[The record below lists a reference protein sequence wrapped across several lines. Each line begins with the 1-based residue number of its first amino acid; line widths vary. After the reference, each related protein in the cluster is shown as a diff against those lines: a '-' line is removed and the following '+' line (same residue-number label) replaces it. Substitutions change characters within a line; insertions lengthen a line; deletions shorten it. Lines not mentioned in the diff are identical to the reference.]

1 MLDWNQLFEMQ
12 KELDTYIENN
22 HDLSKVNLFQQKHLA
37 LLVELGELANETR
50 CFKFWSTK
58 PRNDQQVILEE
69 YVDVLHFLM
78 SIGIENGFIYQTEG
92 KIEQEETLTES
103 ECFYQVYAKAV
114 AYREKTTNEN
124 YQQLFWWSLQ
134 LGNLLGFSDKDIQKA
149 YLEKNQVN
157 YQRQD
162 QGY

>member
-1 MLDWNQLFEMQ
+1 MDWNQLFDMQ

-22 HDLSKVNLFQQKHLA
+22 HDLSDVNLFHEKQLA
-37 LLVELGELANETR
+37 LLVELGELANETK

-58 PRNDQQVILEE
+58 PRNSQQVILEE

-78 SIGIENGFIYQTEG
+78 SIGIEKDYIYQEEE
-92 KIEQEETLTES
+92 KKQEALLTES
-103 ECFYQVYAKAV
+103 ECFYQVYQRAI
-114 AYREKTTNEN
+114 AYREDPKNEN
-124 YQQLFWWSLQ
+124 YQQLFSRFLYLGNQ
-134 LGNLLGFSDKDIQKA
+134 LGFTDKDIQQA
-149 YLEKNQVN
+149 YWEKNQIN

>member
-1 MLDWNQLFEMQ
+1 MDWNQLFEMQ
-12 KELDTYIENN
+12 KKLDTYIENN
-22 HDLSKVNLFQQKHLA
+22 HDLSSVNLFHEKHLA

-58 PRNDQQVILEE
+58 ARNNQQDILEE

-78 SIGIENGFIYQTEG
+78 SIGIENGYIYQADG
-92 KIEQEETLTES
+92 KIKPEENMTES
-103 ECFYQVYAKAV
+103 ECFYQVYRKAI
-114 AYREKTTNEN
+114 AYRDNPLNEN
-124 YQQLFWWSLQ
+124 YQQLFSWSLQ
-134 LGNLLGFSDKDIQKA
+134 LGNQLGFTDSDIQKA
-149 YLEKNQVN
+149 YWEKNQIN

>member
-1 MLDWNQLFEMQ
+1 MDWNQLFEMQ

-22 HDLSKVNLFQQKHLA
+22 HDLSNVNLFQEKHLA

-58 PRNDQQVILEE
+58 PRNSQQIILEE

-78 SIGIENGFIYQTEG
+78 SIGIEKGYIYQEEKGEKTEP
-92 KIEQEETLTES
+92 LTES
-103 ECFYQVYAKAV
+103 ECFYQVYAKAI
-114 AYREKTTNEN
+114 AYREDPVNEN
-124 YQQLFWWSLQ
+124 YQQLFKWSLQ
-134 LGNLLGFSDKDIQKA
+134 LGNQLGFTDKDIQQA

>member
-1 MLDWNQLFEMQ
+1 MDWNQLFEMQ
-12 KELDTYIENN
+12 KQLDTYIENN
-22 HDLSKVNLFQQKHLA
+22 HDLSEVNLFQEKHLA

-58 PRNDQQVILEE
+58 PRNSQQVILEE

-78 SIGIENGFIYQTEG
+78 SIGIEKGYMYHR
-92 KIEQEETLTES
+92 EEKDEVQASCTES
-103 ECFYQVYAKAV
+103 ECFYHVYEKAI
-114 AYREKTTNEN
+114 AYRENPTDGN
-124 YQQLFWWSLQ
+124 YQQLFSWSLY
-134 LGNLLGFSDKDIQKA
+134 LGNRLGFADRDIRQA
-149 YLEKNQVN
+149 YWEKNQIN

>member
-1 MLDWNQLFEMQ
+1 MDWQKLFQMQ

-22 HDLSKVNLFQQKHLA
+22 HDLSEANLFHEKHLA

-58 PRNDQQVILEE
+58 PGSDPQVILEE

-78 SIGIENGFIYQTEG
+78 SIGLEKGYTYQSEDKIVIEENR
-92 KIEQEETLTES
+92 TES
-103 ECFYQVYAKAV
+103 DYFYNVYDAAIT
-114 AYREKTTNEN
+114 YRNQPTDEN
-124 YQQLFWWSLQ
+124 YQQLFQISLQ
-134 LGNLLGFSDKDIQKA
+134 LGNKLGFTDEAIQKA
-149 YLEKNQVN
+149 YLSKNEVN

>member
-1 MLDWNQLFEMQ
+1 MDWKQLFEMQ
-12 KELDTYIENN
+12 KQLDTYIENH
-22 HDLSKVNLFQQKHLA
+22 HDLSEVNLFQEKHLA

-58 PRNDQQVILEE
+58 PRNSQQVILEE

-78 SIGIENGFIYQTEG
+78 SIGIEKGFIYLEKGQNDMEAS
-92 KIEQEETLTES
+92 LTES
-103 ECFYQVYAKAV
+103 ECFYQVYQKAIT
-114 AYREKTTNEN
+114 YRENPTDQH
-124 YQQLFWWSLQ
+124 YQDLFSWSLHLANQ
-134 LGNLLGFSDKDIQKA
+134 LGFSDKDIQQA
-149 YLEKNQVN
+149 YWEKNQIN